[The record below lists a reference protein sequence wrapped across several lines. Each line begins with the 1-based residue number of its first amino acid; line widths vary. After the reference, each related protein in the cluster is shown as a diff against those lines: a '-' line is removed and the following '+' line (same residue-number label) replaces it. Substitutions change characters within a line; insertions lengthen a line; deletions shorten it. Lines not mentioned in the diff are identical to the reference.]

1 MIRNTALA
9 LAIAAATLSM
19 PAHAG
24 LGKLKDLAGGST
36 GSSSSTSSAAAPDE
50 AAQEALVRRFVSS
63 QSHSLHAQTSFARA
77 FGLAEQVQ
85 LLEAERQALSSGSV
99 SVDAMKKSVSVS
111 EAAQAAIDERQAA
124 QPELNAESKQHYAE
138 GLVSLLAS
146 AAEAQ
151 KLGGEASNFTAGMKN
166 LGATQMATVGRKLAA
181 GAWVAKES
189 PGFIQGLYGS
199 TKSAVTFAKKS
210 KVKVPSNADSMLG
223 QLDKMN

>member
-1 MIRNTALA
+1 MIRNTALVV
-9 LAIAAATLSM
+9 AIAAATLSM

-24 LGKLKDLAGGST
+24 LGKLKDLAGAAT
-36 GSSSSTSSAAAPDE
+36 GTSSSSASSAAAPDE
-50 AAQEALVRRFVSS
+50 ASQEALVRRFVSS
-63 QSHSLHAQTSFARA
+63 QSHSLQAQTSFARA

-111 EAAQAAIDERQAA
+111 EAAQAAINERQAA

-151 KLGGEASNFTAGMKN
+151 N
-166 LGATQMATVGRKLAA
+166 LGATQLATVGRKLAA

-199 TKSAVTFAKKS
+199 TKSAVTFARKS
-210 KVKVPSNADSMLG
+210 KVKVPSNADSML
-223 QLDKMN
+223 DSI